1 MALVVFDPT
10 SFKLRYPEFVNV
22 DNGLLTLFF
31 DEATL
36 YLSNKDNSPVQ
47 NIPRRTMLLNMLVA
61 HIAAINGKLN
71 AGGIPGPVGRVSSA
85 SEGSVSISTEY
96 LLPGTHAWFTQT
108 VYGASF
114 YQATVALRSF
124 RYISC
129 PTRY

>member
-1 MALVVFDPT
+1 MASVVFDPT

-47 NIPRRTMLLNMLVA
+47 NIARRTMLLNMLVA

-85 SEGSVSISTEY
+85 TEGSVSISTEY
-96 LLPGTHAWFTQT
+96 LLPGTHAWFSQT
-108 VYGASF
+108 VYGSSF
-114 YQATVALRSF
+114 WQATVALRSF
-124 RYISC
+124 RYVSC